1 MSSAIGWPFRAGLN
15 MDFTTMDFNRGW
27 PHHIDTGSDEW
38 KTYRIPFTHY
48 ITRYNAHSLDI
59 WRKIYT
65 VMMNIDGLLQNC
77 SIFRR
82 KPFSEK
88 RFGSNVLIGAENSIY
103 SIFSANSQKFMMTSS
118 NGSIFRVTGHL
129 CGEFTGPR
137 WIPHTKAS
145 DAELWCFLWS
155 VSE

>member
-88 RFGSNVLIGAENSIY
+88 QFGSNVLIGAENSIY
-103 SIFSANSQKFMMTSS
+103 SIFSANSQKIHDDVIKWKHF
-118 NGSIFRVTGHL
+118 
-129 CGEFTGPR
+129 PR
-137 WIPHTKAS
+137 YWPFVRGIHRSPVNSPHKGQWRGALMFS
-145 DAELWCFLWS
+145 LIC
-155 VSE
+155 V